1 LKPRLVAAAGALALF
16 ALLAY
21 GVLSQGPLTLLDQH
35 IVLFMVAHRAAWLT
49 TLTKGVSA
57 AHQTVAVLCATALV
71 AVWLAWRCLGDSAL
85 LLFAVPTGMLAN
97 NGLKHLFGRSRPV
110 LDDPLV
116 RLNSLSFPSGHA
128 IAGTLFYGAL
138 CLVVLAH
145 VKDRGWRMAA
155 AAIALVMIGLVAA
168 SRVYLAVH
176 YFCDVLA
183 GIAFGVAW
191 LALALELL
199 ARWRQR
205 RPR

>member
-1 LKPRLVAAAGALALF
+1 MKQRLAVFAGALALF
-16 ALLAY
+16 ALLAWN
-21 GVLSQGPLTLLDQH
+21 VVAQGPLTRLDQG

-49 TLTKGVSA
+49 TLTKEVSA
-57 AHQTVAVLCATALV
+57 AHQTVAVLGATALV
-71 AVWLAWRCLGDSAL
+71 AGWLAWRRHAHWAL
-85 LLFAVPTGMLAN
+85 VLFAVPTGMLAN

-116 RLNSLSFPSGHA
+116 RLTTLSFPSGHA

-145 VKDRGWRMAA
+145 VKSRRWRMAA
-155 AAIALVMIGLVAA
+155 VATACFMIALVAA

-176 YFCDVLA
+176 YFSDVLA

-199 ARWRQR
+199 ARRKR
-205 RPR
+205 